1 MSGYHCGLSLS
12 KKILGHILP
21 LRAVDASVAPYEL
34 DGVRIELEHILFKL
48 LHTHLGLRVAVKWG
62 DLLLSVCELLLPAR
76 LMGCAQLAR
85 DKLPHLI
92 SKL

>member
-1 MSGYHCGLSLS
+1 MSGYHCGFSLG

-34 DGVRIELEHILFKL
+34 DGVRIELQNILFKL
-48 LHTHLGLRVAVKWG
+48 LHTHLGLRVAVKRG
-62 DLLLSVCELLLPAR
+62 DLLWSVCELLLPAR
-76 LMGCAQLAR
+76 LMGRAQLAR
-85 DKLPHLI
+85 HKLPHLI